1 MVALLDHDNQE
12 IVYTVC
18 GVLMNL
24 MSDLEG
30 RIMLKESGGIRSL
43 VEVLQQSGGNDWPLA
58 GMVCKTLWN
67 FSEGVAER
75 NSSAIECFGEQECE
89 VLIAELDDFIGMC
102 CVDGAEESGP
112 SIAEFL
118 PVAQNLFRRIEAR
131 SERTYSRAE

>member
-1 MVALLDHDNQE
+1 MFGNFSQDTEVREMLREIKGDQLMVALLDHDNQE

-67 FSEGVAER
+67 FSEGVR
-75 NSSAIECFGEQECE
+75 
-89 VLIAELDDFIGMC
+89 L
-102 CVDGAEESGP
+102 P
-112 SIAEFL
+112 SIF
-118 PVAQNLFRRIEAR
+118 FR
-131 SERTYSRAE
+131 